1 MIDYFKLSDFTV
13 DIFNFP
19 MINKEVKKKEQY
31 FLSEKEL
38 RKHIEFNN
46 EYEYN
51 NKDKVYCFVKGRKY
65 WLSGRFYR

>member
-1 MIDYFKLSDFTV
+1 
-13 DIFNFP
+13 
-19 MINKEVKKKEQY
+19 MINKKKKKKEQY